1 METPQYTMIN
11 VLLTTQ
17 EEFHQI
23 SKKKI
28 LKLQVV
34 WNEPAQTVQQYSQEK
49 EYLRQWDNKEVT
61 AA

>member
-11 VLLTTQ
+11 VLLTAQ

-49 EYLRQWDNKEVT
+49 EYLRQ
-61 AA
+61 